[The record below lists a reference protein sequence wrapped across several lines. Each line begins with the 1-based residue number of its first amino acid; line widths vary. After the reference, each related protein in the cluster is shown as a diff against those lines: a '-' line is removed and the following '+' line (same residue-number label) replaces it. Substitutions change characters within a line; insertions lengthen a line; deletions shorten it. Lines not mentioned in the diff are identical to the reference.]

1 MHIDTLDG
9 IFHVNKKQR
18 SIIMKKTFALC
29 WLLLVGCAQ
38 NAPSQSPPIQPNTNW
53 SSGTLD
59 NGMKYHLY
67 PMDSKK
73 VSMQLLIRVGSGAEK
88 PDQLGYAHY
97 VEHLAFEGSENFTS
111 TEIERLIGETG
122 AESGHGV
129 NAYTNYYQTAYELN
143 LPTTESFDTAMLWL
157 RDVASRITF
166 STKEVE
172 QEKNILLSE
181 NRLYNYDVQPFMDQY
196 YDYLIE
202 GSVYENMSTGG
213 TSESITSAT
222 PQALKGFYEKWY
234 QPQNTELIIAGNIER
249 SEAKAAV
256 EKLFSD
262 WIGTN
267 SEQAPKLPP
276 LKAKKDDF
284 IARVADGEPALLG
297 LRFDRGSN
305 LVTNQ
310 EQNLNSY
317 LDVIVA
323 ELINTRLVTVYGQK
337 ALPLQAIYSDVY
349 PLENLSIYE
358 AILEFTEHDRNLVQ
372 PLFLTT
378 LASLRDHGV
387 SPSELDSVIARY
399 RTYLDRADEDWETFS
414 PESFVSE
421 KNRERM
427 TGEPT
432 QSRKDYKL
440 NLEHVIQ
447 SADINTVNQHL
458 NNMLSSSY
466 GMFVGI
472 GSNESI
478 EHIEQSLPEWKSMY
492 RLTGVVDKQI
502 NFDVNGLAEVTSSE
516 PLPNSVVFDNGE
528 ELWTLDNGVEVL
540 LDHDVKGD
548 FVNLVYMSEGGLTS
562 LDRDLLPA
570 AAILLP
576 VIARSGIGN
585 FDGSQMK
592 AFTRKNA
599 IDTQG
604 FIYSTEHGFSINV
617 PRENLDQALQ
627 YLYTFIAYPKFD
639 PKQVEV
645 IKREFADQALTHL
658 KSPLGQWYD
667 AMATN
672 TYASS
677 STYFPIYAQDFNKVT
692 VDQVQ
697 QAFEHLFRQSRNNK
711 LVVVADIKSAD
722 IADSI
727 NNYVATLP
735 LQEANLASHQI
746 DFNPRPDARINLA
759 INNEQKG
766 GFVLRTLNKQARAQ
780 NPRLDIIDQVIE
792 HILANRLFSY
802 VRQELSLDYAP
813 ASYSNA
819 GFNQTVTD
827 WVIESQV
834 AVQDLPKVEKAV
846 DRVINE
852 LRVSV
857 TELELQSAKKQ
868 LYIKLEDITDNADS
882 TAWLRALYMV
892 NDFGKDVLVGAK
904 GVISDISVDE
914 VSERINESF
923 GENSESYR
931 YILSPLD

>member
-1 MHIDTLDG
+1 
-9 IFHVNKKQR
+9 
-18 SIIMKKTFALC
+18 MKKTFALC

-38 NAPSQSPPIQPNTNW
+38 NTPSQSPPIEPNANW

-67 PMDSKK
+67 PMDTNK
-73 VSMQLLIRVGSGAEK
+73 VSMQLLVRVGSGAEE
-88 PDQLGYAHY
+88 PNQLGYAHY

-111 TEIERLIGETG
+111 TEIERLLGITD
-122 AESGHGV
+122 AKSNHGV
-129 NAYTNYYQTAYELN
+129 NAYTGYHQTAYKIN
-143 LPTTESFDTAMLWL
+143 LPNRESFDTSMLWL
-157 RDVASRITF
+157 RDVASRVTF

-172 QEKNILLSE
+172 QEKSILLSE
-181 NRLYNYDVQPFMDQY
+181 NRYRSPEHQPFSKKY
-196 YDYLIE
+196 YDFLIK
-202 GSVYENMSTGG
+202 GSVQAQRSPGG
-213 TSESITSAT
+213 TSETIQAATSDS
-222 PQALKGFYEKWY
+222 LKAFYNKWY
-234 QPQNTELIIAGNIER
+234 QPQNVELIIAGNIER

-262 WIGTN
+262 WVATN

-276 LKAKKDDF
+276 LKAKQDDF
-284 IARVADGEPALLG
+284 IARVAEGEPAQVG
-297 LRFDRGSN
+297 LRFDRGSS
-305 LVTNQ
+305 LVVNQ
-310 EQNLNSY
+310 EQVLKSD
-317 LDVIVA
+317 LDAIVA
-323 ELINTRLVTVYGQK
+323 ELITIRLGTVYDQQT
-337 ALPLQAIYSDVY
+337 LPLHTISSYVY
-349 PLENLSIYE
+349 PIENLSAYE
-358 AILEFTEHDRNLVQ
+358 VGIAFTEHDRNLVQ
-372 PLFLTT
+372 PLFLRT

-387 SPSELDSVIARY
+387 SQSELDSVLARFRNY
-399 RTYLDRADEDWETFS
+399 QANADDHWEVIS
-414 PESFVSE
+414 PENFVAE
-421 KNRERM
+421 KNYERM
-427 TGEPT
+427 TSQPA
-432 QSRKDYKL
+432 QSLDGYKSSLDY
-440 NLEHVIQ
+440 VIQ

-472 GSNESI
+472 GASESI
-478 EHIEQSLPEWKSMY
+478 EHIEQALPEWKSMY
-492 RLTGVVDKQI
+492 RMTGVVNNQI
-502 NFDVNGLAEVTSSE
+502 NFDVNGLAEVKSSQ

-540 LDHDVKGD
+540 LDKDVKGD

-562 LDRDLLPA
+562 LDRDLLPG

-576 VIARSGIGN
+576 VISRSGIGN

-599 IDTQG
+599 IEMQA
-604 FIYSTEHGFSINV
+604 FINSTEHGFSLSV
-617 PRENLDQALQ
+617 PRHNLAQALQ

-639 PKQVEV
+639 PKQIEV
-645 IKREFADQALTHL
+645 IKRESADQALTYL

-727 NNYVATLP
+727 NHYVATLP

-759 INNEQKG
+759 INNEQKA

-780 NPRLDIIDQVIE
+780 NPRLDIVDQVIE
-792 HILANRLFSY
+792 HILANRLNRY

-813 ASYSNA
+813 ASYPNT
-819 GFNQTVTD
+819 GFNQTVTE

-846 DRVINE
+846 DQVINE
-852 LRVSV
+852 LRASV
-857 TELELQSAKKQ
+857 TESELQSAKKQ

-892 NDFGKDVLVGAK
+892 NGFGKDVLVETK

-914 VSERINESF
+914 VRARINESF